1 LAVYGLTLTHIL
13 GVWRLYRVV
22 VNSIV
27 GIFEPPSDRAWSG
40 ASGKI
45 PGMSEPVIPSL
56 VAWAATAPSTP
67 LSADHVPG
75 ADEDERRALAA
86 LGGLARG
93 LVGEPGPS
101 WPEEVQAWIA
111 AGPDAPKPL
120 LYDVWTALRGGTD
133 VLAGCYEQIVSGR
146 NRRRLG
152 TFFTPPAVVDFMLQR
167 TEAVVGTPSTVIDP
181 GAGVGAFTVA
191 ARKRWP
197 TATVIAVDLNVVTL
211 GLLAARCR
219 AERLEGITLV
229 LDDYLSWT
237 TNNYDTLSSPRLA
250 LGNPPYTRHHELPA
264 KVKQSALQA
273 AGELVSSSLAGLSTY
288 FLATTLNALRP
299 EDSLCFL
306 LPGSWTE
313 TRYGREVREALWHAR
328 QRQIEF
334 SAFPPTLDLFPGTRV
349 TAMVL
354 LVGPERDDGQPAA
367 ASTATLNDGVVQ
379 IGSSRTRSRR
389 GPPPATLGTWL
400 WPRRHPGRID
410 WVQLGEFAHVRRG
423 VATGANSFF
432 FLTDAARVNLP
443 DGVTVPALVRLR
455 HVPGVVL
462 DARCHDAIGSQGLPR
477 WLLTLDDNE
486 LLSNERT
493 VALLNEGR
501 EQGVHLRHLT
511 SLRDQW
517 YQVETVAP
525 PDVFIAPMSKGQLRA
540 VRNEVEATP
549 SNSIYGIYLDDTAL
563 ATPLTSYLN
572 SLNGQ
577 RALKLQGRHYGRS
590 LLKLE
595 PRNLLAVHTP
605 HPSFLLENFNRPES

>member
-1 LAVYGLTLTHIL
+1 
-13 GVWRLYRVV
+13 
-22 VNSIV
+22 
-27 GIFEPPSDRAWSG
+27 
-40 ASGKI
+40 
-45 PGMSEPVIPSL
+45 MSEPVIPSL
-56 VAWAATAPSTP
+56 VAWASSASSTP

-93 LVGEPGPS
+93 LVGEPDPN
-101 WPEEVQAWIA
+101 WPEEVQAWMA
-111 AGPDAPKPL
+111 DGPKVPKLL
-120 LYDVWTALRGGTD
+120 LYDVWKALRGGAD

-152 TFFTPPAVVDFMLQR
+152 TFFTPPAVVDLMLQR
-167 TEAVVGTPSTVIDP
+167 TEAVVGTPNTVIDP

-191 ARKRWP
+191 ARRRWP

-211 GLLAARCR
+211 GLLAARCT
-219 AERLEGITLV
+219 AHGLEGITLV
-229 LDDYLSWT
+229 LDDYLSWI
-237 TNNYDTLSSPRLA
+237 TNKYDTLSGPRLA

-264 KVKQSALQA
+264 KVKRAALQA

-288 FLATTLNALRP
+288 FLATTLNALQP
-299 EDSLCFL
+299 GDSLCFL

-313 TRYGREVREALWHAR
+313 TRYGREARGALWDAQ
-328 QRQIEF
+328 QRQVEF
-334 SAFPPTLDLFPGTRV
+334 YAFPPTLDVFPGTRV

-354 LVGPERDDGQPAA
+354 LVGPERDSGQPAT

-379 IGSSRTRSRR
+379 VGRPRTRSRK

-410 WVQLGEFAHVRRG
+410 WVQLGELARVRRG

-432 FLTDAARVNLP
+432 FLTDAARADLP
-443 DGVTVPALVRLR
+443 AGVTMPALVRLR
-455 HVPGVVL
+455 HVPGFVL
-462 DARCHDAIGSQGLPR
+462 DGHCHDAIGSQGLPR
-477 WLLTLDDNE
+477 WLLTLNDDG
-486 LLSNERT
+486 LLSDERI
-493 VALLNEGR
+493 VALLNEGQ

-511 SLRDQW
+511 SLRDHW

-540 VRNEVEATP
+540 VRNEVEAIP
-549 SNSIYGIYLDDTAL
+549 SNSIYGIYVKDITL
-563 ATPLTSYLN
+563 ATPLANYLN
-572 SLNGQ
+572 STNGQ

-595 PRNLLAVHTP
+595 PRNLLAVRTP
-605 HPSFLLENFNRPES
+605 HPDFLLENFGGPEP